1 MDYRNGEAVEEGE
14 AGRLNPWDPCVRTGE
29 VTVLIVTIS
38 NVSTQRQPGYL
49 KISRVQPTG
58 NMGREVCIALVA
70 EGGWEKPVVSVGI
83 WLALEVVNIEGSHHE
98 RLDLYEPQRP
108 LHPKGEREREG

>member
-1 MDYRNGEAVEEGE
+1 MDYRNREAVEEGE
-14 AGRLNPWDPCVRTGE
+14 AGRLKPWDPCVRTGE

-58 NMGREVCIALVA
+58 SMGREVCIALVA
-70 EGGWEKPVVSVGI
+70 EGGWEKPVVSVRI
-83 WLALEVVNIEGSHHE
+83 RLALEVVNIEGSHHE
-98 RLDLYEPQRP
+98 RLDVYEPQRP
-108 LHPKGEREREG
+108 LHPKGERE